1 MYTSTLSNSA
11 LNEPRLSALEAEN
24 ARLRAL
30 LGQYRRQAV
39 MIAQRHERLG
49 RFFIAERDA
58 NRAEASRL
66 AAENARIRGEA
77 ELAAADYANDLGEL
91 KQNEARQTL
100 LMQELS
106 HRVKNTL
113 AMVQAIA
120 AQTLRNAE
128 SLDVAA
134 ESLGARLIAL
144 AQAHDILIQGSWSSV
159 DLRSLV
165 DGALALHAE
174 GESEQFRVTGPDLT
188 LGPRPGL
195 TFALMLHELATNA
208 AKYGALS
215 TSQGHVEIAWC
226 VEAGEDGGEPHLRFR
241 WEEVGGPPVRPP
253 TRTGFGSRLIERS
266 LVHSFGGSVNLAYPV
281 TGAVLTLRAPLSAV
295 VAEAP

>member
-1 MYTSTLSNSA
+1 M
-11 LNEPRLSALEAEN
+11 NEPRLTALEAEN

-30 LGQYRRQAV
+30 VGQYRRQAV
-39 MIAQRHERLG
+39 MLAQRHERLG
-49 RFFIAERDA
+49 RFFLAERDA
-58 NRAEASRL
+58 NRAVASRIV
-66 AAENARIRGEA
+66 AENARIRGEA
-77 ELAAADYANDLGEL
+77 ERASVDYEHDLSEL
-91 KQNEARQTL
+91 RQNEARQTL
-100 LMQELS
+100 LMQELA

-128 SLDVAA
+128 SLDAAA

-165 DGALALHAE
+165 DGALALHADADP
-174 GESEQFRVTGPDLT
+174 GRFRVSGPDLT

-215 TSQGHVEIAWC
+215 ATTGHVAIAWT
-226 VEAGEDGGEPHLRFR
+226 VEDDETGSHLNFR
-241 WEEVGGPPVRPP
+241 WEEIGGPPVKPP

-266 LVHSFGGSVNLAYPV
+266 LVHSFGGSVSLEYPV
-281 TGAVLTLRAPLSAV
+281 TGAALTLRAPLSAV
-295 VAEAP
+295 IADAG